1 MNLEFAFVAL
11 DKGRL
16 LCHVFRCDQPASAV
30 AEALG
35 NICNTLIRQRSQ
47 PRPSSLNG
55 GLRRITRQSTPILPS
70 PIEEQKKI
78 IRCHFIGVTQ
88 VPRATGIEMLN
99 EAVDRLLKEVRKE
112 RWTLVDVHISP
123 SVIAIFEA
131 KGVKRQIASCRVRY
145 LSFLGIGRDTK
156 HCAFIVAQSADHFI
170 CYVFHTEPSANS
182 LAKTIEAACKL
193 RYQASFL
200 FEASHM

>member
-1 MNLEFAFVAL
+1 
-11 DKGRL
+11 
-16 LCHVFRCDQPASAV
+16 
-30 AEALG
+30 
-35 NICNTLIRQRSQ
+35 
-47 PRPSSLNG
+47 
-55 GLRRITRQSTPILPS
+55 
-70 PIEEQKKI
+70 
-78 IRCHFIGVTQ
+78 
-88 VPRATGIEMLN
+88 MLN
-99 EAVDRLLKEVRKE
+99 EAVDRLLKEVQKE

-200 FEASHM
+200 FEKVLDAHLTSPNDPLSRSMPTLDEWNQTQRGTRF